1 MSKLSNFLHLKIYR
15 QTFLLYLVI
24 VLTFVTIM
32 IFVFY
37 SNMQSSTMEPYVRE
51 AESAF
56 SQVERQLDS
65 ITDSIDR
72 FFTHLYATASLR
84 DDFFHFFGATPEEYA
99 QSRAEHLPIP
109 STKPIS
115 PAATA

>member
-51 AESAF
+51 AEAAF

-65 ITDSIDR
+65 ITDSIDH
-72 FFTHLYATASLR
+72 FFTHLYATPPSGTTSSTFSGPPR
-84 DDFFHFFGATPEEYA
+84 KNMP
-99 QSRAEHLPIP
+99 RAG
-109 STKPIS
+109 
-115 PAATA
+115 

>member
-51 AESAF
+51 AEAAF
-56 SQVERQLDS
+56 SQVER
-65 ITDSIDR
+65 
-72 FFTHLYATASLR
+72 
-84 DDFFHFFGATPEEYA
+84 
-99 QSRAEHLPIP
+99 
-109 STKPIS
+109 
-115 PAATA
+115 

>member
-51 AESAF
+51 AEAAF
-56 SQVERQLDS
+56 SQVERQLPPPPS
-65 ITDSIDR
+65 GTTSSTFLGPPR
-72 FFTHLYATASLR
+72 KNM
-84 DDFFHFFGATPEEYA
+84 P
-99 QSRAEHLPIP
+99 RAG
-109 STKPIS
+109 
-115 PAATA
+115 